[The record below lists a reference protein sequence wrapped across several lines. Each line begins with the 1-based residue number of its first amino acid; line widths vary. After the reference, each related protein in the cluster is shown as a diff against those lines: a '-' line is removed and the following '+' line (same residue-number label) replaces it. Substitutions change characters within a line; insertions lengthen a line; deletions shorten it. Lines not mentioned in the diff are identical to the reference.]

1 MSEGEWSI
9 EITPTLLFRFSA
21 LTYNGHRIHYD
32 RDYARDIEGYPGL
45 VTHGP
50 LQALAM
56 AEAARARGVTAT
68 AFAYRLVAPLFE
80 HQGLVADRRQLA
92 RDLSGRQTARPRS
105 RPMTRPPRAPRPGAR
120 ALRRASPTSTGGA
133 STRRANTRRSSSTRS
148 PSRGL
153 LAALIPTEYGGL
165 GLGLTEASVIM
176 EEINRS
182 GGHSAACHAQMYT
195 MGAVLRHG
203 SDAQKRAYLP
213 GIASGEL
220 RLQAFSITE
229 DAGRL
234 GHDADRHDRT
244 PRGRR
249 VRHRRPQE
257 LDQPDRAVRPAAPAR
272 AHRTPEARANGL
284 SLFLIDLRARARGA
298 LEITPVRTM
307 FNYATNQVR
316 YRGLRV
322 PADSLIGEEGQG
334 FRYVIDGWNAE
345 RILLAA
351 EAIGDGYW
359 FTERATAYANTR
371 EVFGR
376 PIGANQGVQFP
387 IAHAYMQVRAA
398 DLMRY
403 EAARRFDAGE
413 PCGAE
418 ANMAKLLSSEASW
431 AAANACLDT
440 HGGYGFVDAYD
451 VERKFR
457 ETRLYKVAPVN
468 NNLVTSFVA
477 TKVLGLPR
485 SY

>member
-1 MSEGEWSI
+1 MPDHQE
-9 EITPTLLFRFSA
+9 LRAQVRRLCARFPDSYWRRLDQAREYPQEFVDA
-21 LTYNGHRIHYD
+21 LT
-32 RDYARDIEGYPGL
+32 E
-45 VTHGP
+45 
-50 LQALAM
+50 
-56 AEAARARGVTAT
+56 
-68 AFAYRLVAPLFE
+68 
-80 HQGLVADRRQLA
+80 
-92 RDLSGRQTARPRS
+92 S
-105 RPMTRPPRAPRPGAR
+105 R
-120 ALRRASPTSTGGA
+120 
-133 STRRANTRRSSSTRS
+133 
-148 PSRGL
+148 L

-165 GLGLTEASVIM
+165 GLGLTEASVVM

-203 SDAQKRAYLP
+203 SDEQKRAYLP
-213 GIASGEL
+213 RIAGGEL

-229 DAGRL
+229 DEAGSDTARIATTARREGDEYVID
-234 GHDADRHDRT
+234 GHKNWTSRILESDLLLLLART
-244 PRGRR
+244 G
-249 VRHRRPQE
+249 
-257 LDQPDRAVRPAAPAR
+257 
-272 AHRTPEARANGL
+272 TPEARANGL
-284 SLFLIDLRARARGA
+284 SLFLIDLRAVREGQPEA
-298 LEITPVRTM
+298 LEVTPVRTM

-316 YRGLRV
+316 YRQLRV
-322 PADSLIGEEGQG
+322 PASSLIGEEGQG

-359 FTERATAYANTR
+359 FTERATGYANSR

-418 ANMAKLLSSEASW
+418 ANMAKLLSAEASW
-431 AAANACLDT
+431 AAADVCLDT
-440 HGGYGFVDAYD
+440 HGGYGFVDTYD

-468 NNLVTSFVA
+468 NNLVTSFIA